1 MSKSLLYRAAVAA
14 FASVGLASAVQAAP
28 ITVDIIASADASVT
42 SDAPTLN
49 DQTGNYWRQ
58 SSRDMAYVRFDLPVD
73 FNGGSTTASLLIHP
87 HAGGA
92 PNQWMGVY
100 GVPYANDTW
109 TESGINY
116 NNQPAHTIG
125 DGSADNV
132 SLQIGSVAV
141 DGNGYQVVAADTGSP
156 APYYGTQFMAFLN
169 GAPGAGASS
178 VSFAFNA
185 AYDSPGLGW
194 FDTREGGASV
204 APILRLTYEPAP
216 VPEPASLSLLALGGL
231 AMLRRRSVA

>member
-1 MSKSLLYRAAVAA
+1 MNTSVFYRAACAA
-14 FASVGLASAVQAAP
+14 FGSILLAGVAQAAP
-28 ITVDIIASADASVT
+28 ITVDITASADASVS

-58 SSRDMAYVRFDLPVD
+58 SSRDLAYVRFDLPVD

-92 PNQWMGVY
+92 PSQWMGVY
-100 GVPYANDTW
+100 GVPYANDNW
-109 TESGINY
+109 TETGITY
-116 NNQPAHTIG
+116 NNRPTHTIG

-132 SLQIGSVAV
+132 GLQIGSAAV
-141 DGNGYQVVAADTGSP
+141 DGNGYQTAAGTG
-156 APYYGTQFMAFLN
+156 APYYDTEFLAFLN

-185 AYDSPGLGW
+185 AYNNTGLGW
-194 FDTREGGASV
+194 FDTREDGASK
-204 APILRLTYEPAP
+204 APILRLTYEPI
-216 VPEPASLSLLALGGL
+216 PEPASLSLLALGGL
-231 AMLRRRSVA
+231 AMMRRRRMA